1 MGVTFDNSEERFVF
15 DFEHDG
21 TDDIVSL
28 TGEGYQME
36 AFGKCFYYGYEFS
49 DQVDGNV
56 RSAFIKHVKFT
67 DDLQNNPDLT
77 QFIKKAIDQ
86 LNRRINLYDYN
97 LVVMPESSSRV
108 NLYMLRYIYRFAQPL
123 LRKMELVKSLP
134 ASISFDMDA
143 YEQSYLNDVLENGRP
158 RYTQA
163 QKEEVKQSIGKML
176 DLIHQKD
183 YFTIARDVRK
193 SRFRPYMMNFL
204 RFASEQDKEL
214 CATIRKQN
222 ILVIDDVTTSGST
235 LNEILRV
242 LRILNE
248 DNKVSIFSLIG
259 RKDLMAETMN

>member
-1 MGVTFDNSEERFVF
+1 MGVTFDNSEELFVF

-28 TGEGYQME
+28 TGEGYQVE

-49 DQVDGNV
+49 DQVDSNV

-108 NLYMLRYIYRFAQPL
+108 NQYMLRYIYRFAQPL